1 MPVDTD
7 WWQVDLQPADFRR
20 LRVFPRNH
28 WRGLAKEN
36 FYLAEMI
43 DGIRERVEADPTDRF
58 AKKLNSLRD
67 EFALDS
73 TPSSSVLLIGVD
85 DTGPLTI
92 IEGNH
97 RMAAASLISPGD
109 VLRRFQ
115 FLVGLSPRMTEC
127 CWYQT
132 DLSTLWRYARHFAT
146 YFLDDHKFVIERAV
160 SEEKCSSDNS
170 VGAA

>member
-1 MPVDTD
+1 
-7 WWQVDLQPADFRR
+7 R

-43 DGIRERVEADPTDRF
+43 EGIRTRVEADPSDRF
-58 AKKLNSLRD
+58 AKKLSSLRE
-67 EFALDS
+67 EFALDPK
-73 TPSSSVLLIGVD
+73 PSSSVLLIGVD
-85 DTGPLTI
+85 DIGPLTI

-115 FLVGLSPRMTEC
+115 FVVVSSPRLTEC

-132 DLSTLWRYARHFAT
+132 DLSNLLRYA
-146 YFLDDHKFVIERAV
+146 
-160 SEEKCSSDNS
+160 
-170 VGAA
+170 